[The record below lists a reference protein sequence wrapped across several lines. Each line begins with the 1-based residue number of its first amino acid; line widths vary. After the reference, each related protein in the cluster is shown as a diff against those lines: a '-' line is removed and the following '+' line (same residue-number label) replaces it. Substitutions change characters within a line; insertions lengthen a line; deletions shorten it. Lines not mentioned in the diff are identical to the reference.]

1 MVEADPELVEKAEE
15 YIPAVVR
22 LISGCMDEQTSADVS
37 NVKSFEL
44 PDPAGKA
51 GGACTSA
58 LLQVL
63 YGDHHDTSEDLT
75 FEEVILKVRDNL
87 DDNYSQIPQLSS
99 SRPMDIHEKFH
110 LVPEDSE
117 GTKRAVMIGINYEGQ
132 AGELSGCQN
141 DVKHMMEYLID
152 VHGFEAENITLLM
165 DDGENTEPTR
175 ANILEAYE
183 KLVGECE
190 EGDVVFCHFSGH
202 GGKLKDDDGDE
213 EDGYDETL
221 VPLDYATEGQI
232 RDDDLLSDL
241 VCKMPKGVT
250 MTCLFDCCHSGSV
263 LDLPF
268 VFVGDGEHEE
278 MEGRDG
284 FEFKPVGSAADG
296 GDDDGDGEGEAVEDD
311 EAQNESAAPPP
322 PKKKGGGM
330 CGCLGKKAEESDDE
344 FDGEDEDGK
353 PAGHRKVIV
362 IGASGMV
369 GRAVLPVLVFRYGEH
384 LQVYAGTR
392 DPTTFAPI
400 KGVNV
405 VKADMADKKSL
416 TKTLKHFDRAMIIVP
431 NNRPDLAANA
441 LEAADL
447 AKSINF
453 VLVLSVLTAPL
464 EDTTFGA
471 HFSEIENKA
480 KQVFPASYCILRCP
494 VFIDTLL
501 THCETIRGDGSFSD
515 PRDPDMPFS
524 PIAVRDVARAASD
537 ILAKPNQNAEKT
549 YKLVC
554 PSFSLNDQAAALS
567 NVLEKAITV
576 TTVDYDLC
584 RGGYLEQGYPEWQV
598 DGSLEVF
605 RLIDEGNEYTNET
618 ECGDFEEITDSKPT
632 TIEEWCQINASK
644 FM

>member
-1 MVEADPELVEKAEE
+1 MTKEETEQKAEE

-22 LISGCMDEQTSADVS
+22 LFSGCKDEQTSADVS
-37 NVKSFEL
+37 NVESFQL

-63 YGDHHDTSEDLT
+63 YADNQDTAEDLS
-75 FEEVILKVRDNL
+75 FKEVVSKLRENLEEGEF
-87 DDNYSQIPQLSS
+87 SQIPQLSS
-99 SRPMDIHEKFH
+99 SRPMDINEKFH
-110 LVPEDSE
+110 LVPEEFE
-117 GTKRAVMIGINYEGQ
+117 GTKRAVMIGINYVGQ
-132 AGELSGCQN
+132 EGELSGCHN

-175 ANILEAYE
+175 ANILSAYQT
-183 KLVGECE
+183 LINECQ

-202 GGKLKDDDGDE
+202 GGKLKDDNGDE

-232 RDDDLLSDL
+232 RDDDLLKDL
-241 VCKMPKGVT
+241 VCAMPKGVT
-250 MTCLFDCCHSGSV
+250 MTCLFDCCHSGTV

-268 VFVGDGEHEE
+268 AYVGDDEHEE
-278 MEGRDG
+278 METPENFNFDHI
-284 FEFKPVGSAADG
+284 AAASG
-296 GDDDGDGEGEAVEDD
+296 KEDGEAAGDSEAAKNAD
-311 EAQNESAAPPP
+311 SPPPPP
-322 PKKKGGGM
+322 PKKKSGGG
-330 CGCLGKKAEESDDE
+330 CCGKKPEDDDDDDFPE
-344 FDGEDEDGK
+344 GEDGK
-353 PAGHRKVIV
+353 PPGHRKVIV

-392 DPTTFAPI
+392 DPTNFEPI

-416 TKTLKHFDRAMIIVP
+416 TKTLRHFDRAMIVVP
-431 NNRPDLAANA
+431 NNRADLAANA

-464 EDTTFGA
+464 EDTIFGK
-471 HFSEIENKA
+471 HFSEIERKA
-480 KQVFPASYCILRCP
+480 QQVFPASYCILRCP
-494 VFIDTLL
+494 IFIDTLL
-501 THCETIRGDGSFSD
+501 THAESIRDDGSFSD
-515 PRDPDMPFS
+515 PRDPDMPFT

-537 ILAKPNQNAEKT
+537 ILAKPNQNAEKI

-554 PSFSLNDQAAALS
+554 PPFSLNDQAAALS

-576 TTVDYDLC
+576 TTTEYDTC
-584 RGGYLEQGYPEWQV
+584 RSGYLEQGYPEWQV

-605 RLIDEGNEYTNET
+605 RLIDEGNECTNEVDQ
-618 ECGDFEEITDSKPT
+618 GDFELITDAKPT